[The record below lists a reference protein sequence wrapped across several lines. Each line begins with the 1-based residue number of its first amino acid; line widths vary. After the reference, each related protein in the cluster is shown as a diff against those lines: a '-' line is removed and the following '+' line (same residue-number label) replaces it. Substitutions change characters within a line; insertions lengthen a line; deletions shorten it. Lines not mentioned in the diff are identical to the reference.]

1 MSSSMNVEMVL
12 RLVDQ
17 ATAPL
22 RGVANEFQNLD
33 KAAKELG
40 RGAGAKMGFH
50 EYYEGL
56 KKTGDEAEHTRQR
69 VDELKDSLSRI
80 GTASLAF
87 QNMAHVGA
95 QIARPMDTAI
105 EKAREFEKQIRSIT
119 VAGDILGQ
127 DEAIGRGIM
136 DASRASGLKWEEI
149 ARGERQLVE
158 LGGGEYVGKI
168 ANVREKL
175 AKLAKAAEA
184 DPAELYN
191 MMYHYMELNHLT
203 EQQAYEALS
212 INYAQGKKGAY
223 ELKNMAQGLPKLEGL
238 AMDYYGKNAGWQ
250 VAVDIPAAL
259 QMLRKVT
266 GSPRE
271 ADTRLRHLLTKL
283 TDPNEAKKI
292 EKELGVDVYATRANA
307 MKSGADPLFATL
319 DAIADE
325 LGRQGPKA
333 GKLNNQTHEVEGTD
347 IKKLGGIARD
357 YYFRS
362 GIEAWT
368 QMRKQLPE
376 FLVSSSEATKT
387 VEQSFRAQMG
397 TAAGAAERLANSL
410 DAAAI
415 KIGTTQL
422 GADKKKSEFEESLAR
437 KGADFLGDHPY
448 AADVAAYASW
458 AGGHGLEAL
467 GKVGE
472 IGLAGWAGVQ
482 TLRYLRARSALGA
495 GAAESAFAGTP
506 NLKGAPIDLSAP
518 NVGAT
523 ANFEQAVRALAENGG
538 KAEGLTGAA
547 AETFAKAHP
556 AAQARMI
563 EAAEAALKSAPGGA
577 SLLGKIASGLGKGL
591 VGAAVEW
598 AGEWAINKAF
608 DVTPEREARA
618 RENVHLG
625 ADQFYTDLGWGRPH
639 WPSFTGEAKADPLD
653 VKVQPK
659 ADTAQIDDAKQKAD
673 EAGTALKALDIS
685 VAPKVDLTQIRN
697 LNVEILKAL
706 HGLKQ
711 LGALAG
717 SLPGQAAHSI
727 RRGYSPGTHALHDGS
742 ELY

>member
-266 GSPRE
+266 GSPGE

-333 GKLNNQTHEVEGTD
+333 GKLNNQTHEIEGTD

-422 GADKKKSEFEESLAR
+422 GADKKRSEFEESLAR

-518 NVGAT
+518 NVGAM

-547 AETFAKAHP
+547 AKTFAKAHP

-563 EAAEAALKSAPGGA
+563 EGAEAALKSAPGGA

-625 ADQFYTDLGWGRPH
+625 ADQFYKDLGWGRPH

-653 VKVQPK
+653 MKVQPK